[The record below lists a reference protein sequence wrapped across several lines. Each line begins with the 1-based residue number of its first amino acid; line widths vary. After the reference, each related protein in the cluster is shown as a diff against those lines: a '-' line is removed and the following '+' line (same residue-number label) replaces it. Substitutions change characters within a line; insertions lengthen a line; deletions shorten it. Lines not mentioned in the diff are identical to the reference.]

1 MADGDEYRVLGDNSG
16 ARHHVHALNEDN
28 LVWLEVDD
36 QLAADVVEPT
46 LEHHLATWED
56 LYFVP
61 LLPIGNV
68 ELFGTA
74 RLAKDRCRDL
84 VHFEPLK
91 ASWTKCKQVC
101 DA

>member
-1 MADGDEYRVLGDNSG
+1 MTDGEEYRVLGDNSG
-16 ARHHVHALNEDN
+16 ARHHVHALHKDN

-36 QLAADVVEPT
+36 QPAADVVDPT
-46 LEHHLATWED
+46 PEHHLATWED
-56 LYFVP
+56 LYLVS

-74 RLAKDRCRDL
+74 RQASDRCRDE

-91 ASWTKCKQVC
+91 A
-101 DA
+101 